1 MEESLSKFMVE
12 SAKRHDENSNLIK
25 EIQAS
30 TDAAIKNQGAS
41 IKALEIQIR
50 QMSKVLGELMDRKE
64 YATNLK
70 RLLMEKPKMGYQ
82 IEASMNVHDSSILDD
97 SLSPKEKRPSLGE
110 LAPTN
115 LIIEL
120 DDRTIKCP
128 NGITENVLVDIDKFV
143 FPIDFIVLDMPE
155 DIKVPLILGRP
166 FLSTVHAKIDVFKR
180 KITLRVGDDKIVFK
194 SDNPTS
200 SIIRRVYA
208 LGLRKRMELD
218 LEVRLMGEA
227 LILNRSLDHVYGY
240 YNELNGYGDD
250 VNIITLTISNT
261 WLGFNDDIRPGVVKP
276 RLAINN
282 HKGNKIDDS
291 PDSIDAI
298 QESFKEAHPSKEC
311 PLKKEDKEVEQREKF
326 KARTTMGK
334 ENMKE
339 PVPRDLPP
347 TPFLGHLK
355 EQIGSP
361 YRTRET
367 VCMIENP
374 GEVHKMKAREDEG
387 DIDVGW
393 DIKVKDAERLREEEQ
408 DYDIPLHD
416 GVMQPLAP
424 QTVHIT
430 PPDDDYVAPTT
441 NPILDK
447 QLKEF
452 RKEFSDITRVAKKA
466 NCNPVNDVKEF
477 SDIKKYDC
485 ETFIWKLLHQVS
497 QSSHETGKMK
507 ARHVTQQDYGITTR
521 KVYAATLLLWKD
533 ESSESALRR
542 NVDT

>member
-41 IKALEIQIR
+41 IKALEIQI
-50 QMSKVLGELMDRKE
+50 SYEEKEVLGELMDRKE

-128 NGITENVLVDIDKFV
+128 NGIAENVLVDIDKFV

-240 YNELNGYGDD
+240 YNELNGLNELLELKRNQVEDLG
-250 VNIITLTISNT
+250 LTIEEGEVIDEPMKDMT
-261 WLGFNDDIRPGVVKP
+261 RNDDNEISFEHVNVNFFPILSINVMSKKFYNSIMKDKIEYKGKNVVGSFINVPIFVGNFSVVTDFVVVENMVAYRDHDMGEVIVGKP
-276 RLAINN
+276 
-282 HKGNKIDDS
+282 
-291 PDSIDAI
+291 
-298 QESFKEAHPSKEC
+298 FC
-311 PLKKEDKEVEQREKF
+311 REIYV
-326 KARTTMGK
+326 KARRFDGMITIYNGNDIVSAQDELNGISHPYQK
-334 ENMKE
+334 LKSFYKGVLNLRPEYI
-339 PVPRDLPP
+339 RDAKIEEL
-347 TPFLGHLK
+347 L
-355 EQIGSP
+355 
-361 YRTRET
+361 TR
-367 VCMIENP
+367 
-374 GEVHKMKAREDEG
+374 
-387 DIDVGW
+387 
-393 DIKVKDAERLREEEQ
+393 
-408 DYDIPLHD
+408 
-416 GVMQPLAP
+416 
-424 QTVHIT
+424 
-430 PPDDDYVAPTT
+430 
-441 NPILDK
+441 
-447 QLKEF
+447 
-452 RKEFSDITRVAKKA
+452 
-466 NCNPVNDVKEF
+466 
-477 SDIKKYDC
+477 
-485 ETFIWKLLHQVS
+485 
-497 QSSHETGKMK
+497 
-507 ARHVTQQDYGITTR
+507 RHVSIHEM
-521 KVYAATLLLWKD
+521 K
-533 ESSESALRR
+533 
-542 NVDT
+542 